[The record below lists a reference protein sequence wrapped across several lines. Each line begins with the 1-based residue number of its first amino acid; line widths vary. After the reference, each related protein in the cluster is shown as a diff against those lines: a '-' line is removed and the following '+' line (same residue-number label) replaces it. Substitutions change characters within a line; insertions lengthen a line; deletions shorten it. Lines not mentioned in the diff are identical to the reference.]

1 MVFPIT
7 MVLIMPVNINTKKLN
22 STTQLSNRSIKQWF
36 PEDKAFWLSQG
47 QYIAKRNLWISIPC
61 LLLSFC
67 VWMIFSAVAVNLP
80 KVGFSF
86 NTEQLFLLTAL
97 PSVSGAIGRIPYSFT
112 ISIFGGRRWTAF
124 STLILVV
131 PMVWLGIAIS
141 NPDTSY
147 STFVMIALL
156 CGLGGANFASS
167 MANISFFYPKEMQ
180 GSTLGLNGGLG
191 NLGVSVMQLVVPMAI
206 SIQWFNS
213 QSDGPQLQNAA
224 WIWVPFIF
232 LLSVISWYGM
242 NDIESAKA
250 SFKEQ
255 VKVLKQGHLWL
266 MSLLYLSAFG
276 SFIGFSAGFAM
287 LSQTQFPEV
296 DVLKFAFI
304 GPLIGALMRPVGGA
318 WSDKYGGIKV
328 TFLNFVLMAL
338 LTIIIFF
345 TVPSESASGSF
356 VLFLIIFMGLFACSG
371 IGSGSTFQMIAV
383 LFRRIVTQQ
392 AREAGLNEDVIT
404 RKSGIDTA
412 AALGFI
418 SAIGAFGGFFI
429 PQAFGLSLSLTGTA
443 SSALMLFL
451 FFYIVCS
458 ITTWLVYGRNIENGY
473 ATKI

>member
-1 MVFPIT
+1 M
-7 MVLIMPVNINTKKLN
+7 N

>member
-1 MVFPIT
+1 MSI
-7 MVLIMPVNINTKKLN
+7 NIDTKDME
-22 STTQLSNRSIKQWF
+22 SSGRVSAHSIKQWF
-36 PEDKAFWLSQG
+36 PEDRQFWLSQG

-86 NTEQLFLLTAL
+86 STEQLFLLTAL

-124 STLILVV
+124 STLMLVV

-141 NPDTSY
+141 NPHTSY
-147 STFVMIALL
+147 ATFVMIALL

-180 GSTLGLNGGLG
+180 GSALGLNGGLG
-191 NLGVSVMQLVVPMAI
+191 NLGVSVMQLVVPIAI
-206 SIQWFNS
+206 SVQWFTS
-213 QSDGPQLQNAA
+213 QSEGPHLQNAA
-224 WIWVPFIF
+224 WIWVPLI
-232 LLSVISWYGM
+232 LLFSLISWFGM
-242 NDIESAKA
+242 NDIENAKA

-296 DVLKFAFI
+296 EVLKFAFI

-318 WSDKYGGIKV
+318 WSD
-328 TFLNFVLMAL
+328 N
-338 LTIIIFF
+338 
-345 TVPSESASGSF
+345 
-356 VLFLIIFMGLFACSG
+356 
-371 IGSGSTFQMIAV
+371 
-383 LFRRIVTQQ
+383 
-392 AREAGLNEDVIT
+392 
-404 RKSGIDTA
+404 
-412 AALGFI
+412 
-418 SAIGAFGGFFI
+418 
-429 PQAFGLSLSLTGTA
+429 
-443 SSALMLFL
+443 
-451 FFYIVCS
+451 
-458 ITTWLVYGRNIENGY
+458 LV
-473 ATKI
+473 A

>member
-1 MVFPIT
+1 MESSGRV
-7 MVLIMPVNINTKKLN
+7 
-22 STTQLSNRSIKQWF
+22 SAHSIKQWF
-36 PEDKAFWLSQG
+36 PEDRQFWLSQG

-86 NTEQLFLLTAL
+86 TTEQLFLLTAL

-124 STLILVV
+124 STLVLVV

-141 NPDTSY
+141 NPHTSY

-180 GSTLGLNGGLG
+180 GSALGLNGGLG
-191 NLGVSVMQLVVPMAI
+191 NLGVSVMQLVVPIAI
-206 SIQWFNS
+206 SVQWFNS
-213 QSDGPQLQNAA
+213 QSEGLQLQNAA
-224 WIWVPFIF
+224 WVWVPFIV
-232 LLSVISWYGM
+232 LLSVISWFGM

-255 VKVLKQGHLWL
+255 VKVLRQGHLWL

-287 LSQTQFPEV
+287 LSQTQFPDV

-318 WSDKYGGIKV
+318 WSDKFGGIKV

-338 LTIIIFF
+338 LTILIFF
-345 TVPSESASGSF
+345 TTPSESTSGSF
-356 VLFLIIFMGLFACSG
+356 VLFLIIFMGLFACAG

-392 AREAGLNEDVIT
+392 AKMAGLDEEVIA
-404 RKSGIDTA
+404 RKSGTDTA

-429 PQAFGLSLSLTGTA
+429 PQAFGLSLSITGSA
-443 SSALMLFL
+443 SSALILFL
-451 FFYIVCS
+451 FFYVVCS
-458 ITTWLVYGRNIENGY
+458 IITWFVYGRNIENGY
-473 ATKI
+473 ATKK

>member
-1 MVFPIT
+1 MSI
-7 MVLIMPVNINTKKLN
+7 NIDTKGME
-22 STTQLSNRSIKQWF
+22 SSGRVSAHSIKQWF
-36 PEDKAFWLSQG
+36 PEDRQFWLSQG

-86 NTEQLFLLTAL
+86 TTEQLFLLTAL

-124 STLILVV
+124 STLVLVV

-141 NPDTSY
+141 NPHTSY

-180 GSTLGLNGGLG
+180 GSALGLNGGLG
-191 NLGVSVMQLVVPMAI
+191 NLGVSVMQLVVPIAI
-206 SIQWFNS
+206 SVQWFNS
-213 QSDGPQLQNAA
+213 QSEGLQLQNAA
-224 WIWVPFIF
+224 WVWVPFIV
-232 LLSVISWYGM
+232 LLSVISWFGM

-255 VKVLKQGHLWL
+255 VKVLRQGHLWL

-287 LSQTQFPEV
+287 LSQTQFPDV

-318 WSDKYGGIKV
+318 WSDKFGGIKV

-338 LTIIIFF
+338 LTILIFF
-345 TVPSESASGSF
+345 TTPSESTSGSF
-356 VLFLIIFMGLFACSG
+356 VLFLIIFMGLFACAG

-392 AREAGLNEDVIT
+392 AKMAGLDEEVIA
-404 RKSGIDTA
+404 RKSGTDTA

-429 PQAFGLSLSLTGTA
+429 PQAFGLSLSITGSA
-443 SSALMLFL
+443 SSALILFL
-451 FFYIVCS
+451 FFYVVCS
-458 ITTWLVYGRNIENGY
+458 IITWFVYGRNIENGY
-473 ATKI
+473 ATKK

>member
-1 MVFPIT
+1 
-7 MVLIMPVNINTKKLN
+7 MVLIMPVDINTKKLN

-383 LFRRIVTQQ
+383 LFRHIVTQQ

-458 ITTWLVYGRNIENGY
+458 IITWLVYGRNIENGY

>member
-1 MVFPIT
+1 MSI
-7 MVLIMPVNINTKKLN
+7 NIDTKGME
-22 STTQLSNRSIKQWF
+22 SSGRVSAHSIKQWF
-36 PEDKAFWLSQG
+36 PEDRQFWLSQG

-86 NTEQLFLLTAL
+86 TTEQLFLLTAL

-124 STLILVV
+124 STLVLVV

-141 NPDTSY
+141 NPHTSY

-180 GSTLGLNGGLG
+180 GSALGLNGGLG
-191 NLGVSVMQLVVPMAI
+191 NLGVSVMQLVVPIAI
-206 SIQWFNS
+206 SVQWFNS
-213 QSDGPQLQNAA
+213 QSEGLQLQNAA
-224 WIWVPFIF
+224 WVWVPFIV
-232 LLSVISWYGM
+232 LLSVISWFGM

-255 VKVLKQGHLWL
+255 VKVLRQGHLWL

-287 LSQTQFPEV
+287 LSQTQFPDV

-318 WSDKYGGIKV
+318 WSDKFGGIKV

-338 LTIIIFF
+338 LTILIFF
-345 TVPSESASGSF
+345 TTPSESTSGSF
-356 VLFLIIFMGLFACSG
+356 VLFLIIFMGLFACAG

-392 AREAGLNEDVIT
+392 AKMAGLDEEVIA
-404 RKSGIDTA
+404 RKSGTDTA

-429 PQAFGLSLSLTGTA
+429 PQAFGLSLSLTGSA
-443 SSALMLFL
+443 SSALILFL
-451 FFYIVCS
+451 FFYVVCS
-458 ITTWLVYGRNIENGY
+458 IITWFVYGRNIENGY
-473 ATKI
+473 ATKK

>member
-1 MVFPIT
+1 

>member
-1 MVFPIT
+1 

-458 ITTWLVYGRNIENGY
+458 IITWLVYGRNIENGY

>member
-451 FFYIVCS
+451 FFYIICS

>member
-1 MVFPIT
+1 

-451 FFYIVCS
+451 FFYIICS

>member
-1 MVFPIT
+1 MSI
-7 MVLIMPVNINTKKLN
+7 NIDTKDME
-22 STTQLSNRSIKQWF
+22 SSSRVSARSIKQWF
-36 PEDKAFWLSQG
+36 PEDRQFWLSQG

-86 NTEQLFLLTAL
+86 STEQLFLLTAL

-124 STLILVV
+124 STLMLVV
-131 PMVWLGIAIS
+131 PMIWLGIAIS
-141 NPDTSY
+141 NPYTSY

-180 GSTLGLNGGLG
+180 GSALGLNGGLG
-191 NLGVSVMQLVVPMAI
+191 NLGVSVMQLMVPIAI
-206 SIQWFNS
+206 SVQWFTA
-213 QSDGPQLQNAA
+213 QSEGPHLQNAA
-224 WIWVPFIF
+224 WIWVPLI
-232 LLSVISWYGM
+232 LLFSLISWFGM
-242 NDIESAKA
+242 NDIENAKA

-255 VKVLKQGHLWL
+255 IKVLKQGHLWL

-296 DVLKFAFI
+296 EVLKFAFI

-318 WSDKYGGIKV
+318 WSDRFGGIKV

-338 LTIIIFF
+338 LTVLIFF
-345 TVPSESASGSF
+345 TIPSESTSGSF

-383 LFRRIVTQQ
+383 LFRRIVMQQ
-392 AREAGLNEDVIT
+392 ARMAGLDEETIM
-404 RKSGIDTA
+404 RKSGTDTA

-429 PQAFGLSLSLTGTA
+429 PQAFGLSLSLTGSA
-443 SSALMLFL
+443 SSALILFL
-451 FFYIVCS
+451 LFYVVCS
-458 ITTWLVYGRNIENGY
+458 IITWFVYGRNIENGY
-473 ATKI
+473 ATKK

>member
-1 MVFPIT
+1 MESSGRV
-7 MVLIMPVNINTKKLN
+7 
-22 STTQLSNRSIKQWF
+22 SAHSIKQWF
-36 PEDKAFWLSQG
+36 PEDRQFWLSQG

-86 NTEQLFLLTAL
+86 TTEQLFLLTAL

-124 STLILVV
+124 STLVLVV

-141 NPDTSY
+141 NPHTSY

-180 GSTLGLNGGLG
+180 GSALGLNGGLG
-191 NLGVSVMQLVVPMAI
+191 NLGVSVMQLVVPIAI
-206 SIQWFNS
+206 SVQWFNS
-213 QSDGPQLQNAA
+213 QSEGLQLQNAA
-224 WIWVPFIF
+224 WVWVPFIV
-232 LLSVISWYGM
+232 LLSVISWFGM

-255 VKVLKQGHLWL
+255 VKVLRQGHLWL

-287 LSQTQFPEV
+287 LSQTQFPDV

-318 WSDKYGGIKV
+318 WSDKFGGIKV

-338 LTIIIFF
+338 LTILIFF
-345 TVPSESASGSF
+345 TTPSESTSGSF
-356 VLFLIIFMGLFACSG
+356 VLFLIIFMGLFACAG

-392 AREAGLNEDVIT
+392 AKMAGLDEEVIA
-404 RKSGIDTA
+404 RKSGTDTA

-429 PQAFGLSLSLTGTA
+429 PQAFGLSLSLTGSA
-443 SSALMLFL
+443 SSALILFL
-451 FFYIVCS
+451 FFYVVCS
-458 ITTWLVYGRNIENGY
+458 IITWFVYGRNIENGY
-473 ATKI
+473 ATKK

>member
-1 MVFPIT
+1 M
-7 MVLIMPVNINTKKLN
+7 N

-458 ITTWLVYGRNIENGY
+458 IITWLVYGRNIENGY

>member
-1 MVFPIT
+1 MESSGRV
-7 MVLIMPVNINTKKLN
+7 
-22 STTQLSNRSIKQWF
+22 SAHSIKQWF
-36 PEDKAFWLSQG
+36 PEDRQFWLSQG

-86 NTEQLFLLTAL
+86 STEQLFLLTAL

-124 STLILVV
+124 STLMLVV

-141 NPDTSY
+141 NPHTPY

-180 GSTLGLNGGLG
+180 GSALGLNGGLG
-191 NLGVSVMQLVVPMAI
+191 NLGVSVMQLVVPIAI
-206 SIQWFNS
+206 SVQWFTS
-213 QSDGPQLQNAA
+213 QSEGPHLQNAA
-224 WIWVPFIF
+224 WIWVPLI
-232 LLSVISWYGM
+232 LLFSLISWFGM
-242 NDIESAKA
+242 NDIENAKA

-318 WSDKYGGIKV
+318 WSDKFGGIKV
-328 TFLNFVLMAL
+328 T
-338 LTIIIFF
+338 
-345 TVPSESASGSF
+345 
-356 VLFLIIFMGLFACSG
+356 
-371 IGSGSTFQMIAV
+371 
-383 LFRRIVTQQ
+383 
-392 AREAGLNEDVIT
+392 
-404 RKSGIDTA
+404 
-412 AALGFI
+412 
-418 SAIGAFGGFFI
+418 
-429 PQAFGLSLSLTGTA
+429 
-443 SSALMLFL
+443 
-451 FFYIVCS
+451 
-458 ITTWLVYGRNIENGY
+458 
-473 ATKI
+473 

>member
-1 MVFPIT
+1 
-7 MVLIMPVNINTKKLN
+7 MVLIMSTNINAKDMD
-22 STTQLSNRSIKQWF
+22 SSTQLSHRSIKQWF
-36 PEDKAFWLSQG
+36 PEDKLFWLSQG

-86 NTEQLFLLTAL
+86 TTEQLFLLTAL

-124 STLILVV
+124 STLMLVV

-141 NPDTSY
+141 NPHTSY

-180 GSTLGLNGGLG
+180 GSALGLNGGLG
-191 NLGVSVMQLVVPMAI
+191 NLGVSVMQLVVPIAI
-206 SIQWFNS
+206 SVQWFNS
-213 QSDGPQLQNAA
+213 QSEGLQLQNAA
-224 WIWVPFIF
+224 WVWVPFIV
-232 LLSVISWYGM
+232 LLSVISWFGM

-255 VKVLKQGHLWL
+255 VKVLRQGHLWL

-287 LSQTQFPEV
+287 LSQTQFPDV

-318 WSDKYGGIKV
+318 WSDKFGGIKV

-338 LTIIIFF
+338 LTILIFF
-345 TVPSESASGSF
+345 TTPSESTSGSF
-356 VLFLIIFMGLFACSG
+356 VLFLIIFMGLFACAG

-392 AREAGLNEDVIT
+392 AKMAGLDEEVIT
-404 RKSGIDTA
+404 RKSGTDTA

-429 PQAFGLSLSLTGTA
+429 PQAFGLSLSLTGSA
-443 SSALMLFL
+443 SSALILFL
-451 FFYIVCS
+451 FFYVVCS
-458 ITTWLVYGRNIENGY
+458 IITWFVYGRNIESGY
-473 ATKI
+473 ATRK

>member
-1 MVFPIT
+1 MSI
-7 MVLIMPVNINTKKLN
+7 NIDTKDME
-22 STTQLSNRSIKQWF
+22 SSGRVSAHSIKQWF
-36 PEDKAFWLSQG
+36 PEDRQFWLSQG

-67 VWMIFSAVAVNLP
+67 VWMIFSAVAANLP

-86 NTEQLFLLTAL
+86 STEQLFLLTAL

-124 STLILVV
+124 STLMLVV

-141 NPDTSY
+141 NPHTPY

-180 GSTLGLNGGLG
+180 GSALGLNGGLG
-191 NLGVSVMQLVVPMAI
+191 NLGVSVMQLMVPIAI
-206 SIQWFNS
+206 SVQWFTS
-213 QSDGPQLQNAA
+213 QSEGPHLQNAA
-224 WIWVPFIF
+224 WIWVPLI
-232 LLSVISWYGM
+232 LLFSLISWFGM
-242 NDIESAKA
+242 NDIENAKA

-318 WSDKYGGIKV
+318 WSDKFGGIKV

-338 LTIIIFF
+338 LTVLIFF
-345 TVPSESASGSF
+345 TIPSESTSGSF

-383 LFRRIVTQQ
+383 LFRRIVSQQ
-392 AREAGLNEDVIT
+392 ARMAGLDQETIT
-404 RKSGIDTA
+404 RKSGTDTA

-429 PQAFGLSLSLTGTA
+429 PQAFGLSLSLTGSA
-443 SSALMLFL
+443 SSALILFL
-451 FFYIVCS
+451 FFYVVCS
-458 ITTWLVYGRNIENGY
+458 IITWFVYGRNIENGY
-473 ATKI
+473 ATKK

>member
-1 MVFPIT
+1 MSI
-7 MVLIMPVNINTKKLN
+7 NIDTKDME
-22 STTQLSNRSIKQWF
+22 SSGRVSAHSIKQWF
-36 PEDKAFWLSQG
+36 PEDRQFWLSQG

-86 NTEQLFLLTAL
+86 STEQLFLLTAL

-124 STLILVV
+124 STLMLVV

-141 NPDTSY
+141 NPHTPY

-180 GSTLGLNGGLG
+180 GSALGLNGGLG
-191 NLGVSVMQLVVPMAI
+191 NLGVSVMQLVVPIAI
-206 SIQWFNS
+206 SVQWFTS
-213 QSDGPQLQNAA
+213 QSEGPHLQNAA
-224 WIWVPFIF
+224 WIWVPLI
-232 LLSVISWYGM
+232 LLFSLISWFGM
-242 NDIESAKA
+242 NDIENAKA

-276 SFIGFSAGFAM
+276 SFIGFSAGFEM

-296 DVLKFAFI
+296 EVLKFAFI

-318 WSDKYGGIKV
+318 WSDKFGGIKV

-338 LTIIIFF
+338 LTVLIFF
-345 TVPSESASGSF
+345 TIPSESTSGSF

-383 LFRRIVTQQ
+383 LFRRIVSQQ
-392 AREAGLNEDVIT
+392 ARMAELDEETIT
-404 RKSGIDTA
+404 RKSGTDTA

-429 PQAFGLSLSLTGTA
+429 PQAFGLSLSLTGSA
-443 SSALMLFL
+443 SSALILFL
-451 FFYIVCS
+451 FFYVVCS
-458 ITTWLVYGRNIENGY
+458 IITWFVYGRNIENGY
-473 ATKI
+473 ATKK

>member
-1 MVFPIT
+1 
-7 MVLIMPVNINTKKLN
+7 MVLIMSINIDTKDMASSDRI
-22 STTQLSNRSIKQWF
+22 STHSIKQWF

-47 QYIAKRNLWISIPC
+47 QHIAKRNLWISIPC

-86 NTEQLFLLTAL
+86 TTEQLFLLTAL
-97 PSVSGAIGRIPYSFT
+97 PSVSGALGRIPYSFT

-124 STLILVV
+124 STLMLVV
-131 PMVWLGIAIS
+131 PVVWLGIAIS
-141 NPDTSY
+141 NPHTSY

-167 MANISFFYPKEMQ
+167 MANISFFYPKAMQ
-180 GSTLGLNGGLG
+180 GSALGLNGGLG
-191 NLGVSVMQLVVPMAI
+191 NLGVSIMQLVVPIAI
-206 SIQWFNS
+206 SIQWFSS
-213 QSDGPQLQNAA
+213 QPQGLQLQNAA
-224 WIWVPFIF
+224 WIWVPPIL
-232 LLSVISWYGM
+232 LLSVISWFGM
-242 NDIESAKA
+242 NDIENAKA

-296 DVLKFAFI
+296 DVLKFAFV

-318 WSDKYGGIKV
+318 WSDKFGGIKV

-338 LTIIIFF
+338 LTTLIFF
-345 TVPSESASGSF
+345 VMSSENSSGKF
-356 VLFLIIFMGLFACSG
+356 VLFLVIFMGLFACAG

-383 LFRRIVTQQ
+383 LFRRIVTLQGR
-392 AREAGLNEDVIT
+392 AAGLGEDVIA
-404 RKSGIDTA
+404 RKSGTDTA

-429 PQAFGLSLSLTGTA
+429 PQAFGLSLSITGTA
-443 SSALMLFL
+443 SSALIIFL
-451 FFYIVCS
+451 FFYVVCS
-458 ITTWLVYGRNIENGY
+458 IITWFVYGRNIENGY
-473 ATKI
+473 ATKK

>member
-1 MVFPIT
+1 
-7 MVLIMPVNINTKKLN
+7 MPVNINTKKLN

-458 ITTWLVYGRNIENGY
+458 IITWLVYGRNIENGY

>member
-1 MVFPIT
+1 MASSDRI
-7 MVLIMPVNINTKKLN
+7 
-22 STTQLSNRSIKQWF
+22 SAHSIKQWF

-47 QYIAKRNLWISIPC
+47 QHIAKRNLWISIPC

-86 NTEQLFLLTAL
+86 TTEQLFLLTAL
-97 PSVSGAIGRIPYSFT
+97 PSVSGALGRIPYSFT

-124 STLILVV
+124 STLMLVV
-131 PMVWLGIAIS
+131 PVVWLGIAIS
-141 NPDTSY
+141 NPHTSY

-167 MANISFFYPKEMQ
+167 MANISFFYPKAMQ
-180 GSTLGLNGGLG
+180 GSALGLNGGLG
-191 NLGVSVMQLVVPMAI
+191 NLGVSIMQLVVPIAI
-206 SIQWFNS
+206 SIQWFSS
-213 QSDGPQLQNAA
+213 QPQGLQLQNAA
-224 WIWVPFIF
+224 WIWVPPIL
-232 LLSVISWYGM
+232 LLSVISWFGM

-296 DVLKFAFI
+296 DVLKFAFV
-304 GPLIGALMRPVGGA
+304 GPLIGALMRPVGGVC
-318 WSDKYGGIKV
+318 SDKFGGIKV
-328 TFLNFVLMAL
+328 TFWNFVLMAL
-338 LTIIIFF
+338 LTTLIFF
-345 TVPSESASGSF
+345 VMPSENSSGNF
-356 VLFLIIFMGLFACSG
+356 VLFLIIFMGLFACAG

-383 LFRRIVTQQ
+383 LFRRIVMLQGR
-392 AREAGLNEDVIT
+392 AAGLDEYVIA
-404 RKSGIDTA
+404 RKSGTDTA

-429 PQAFGLSLSLTGTA
+429 PQGFGLSLSITGTA
-443 SSALMLFL
+443 SSALIIFL
-451 FFYIVCS
+451 FFYVVCS
-458 ITTWLVYGRNIENGY
+458 IITWFVYGRNIENGY
-473 ATKI
+473 ATKK

>member
-1 MVFPIT
+1 MSI
-7 MVLIMPVNINTKKLN
+7 NIDTKDMASSDRI
-22 STTQLSNRSIKQWF
+22 STRSIKQWF
-36 PEDKAFWLSQG
+36 PEDNEFWLSQG

-86 NTEQLFLLTAL
+86 TTEQLFLLTAL
-97 PSVSGAIGRIPYSFT
+97 PSVSGALGRIPYSFT
-112 ISIFGGRRWTAF
+112 ISMFGGRRWTAF
-124 STLILVV
+124 STLMLVI
-131 PMVWLGIAIS
+131 PMVWLGVAIS
-141 NPDTSY
+141 NPHTSY

-167 MANISFFYPKEMQ
+167 MANISFFYPKAKQ
-180 GSTLGLNGGLG
+180 GSALGLNGGLG
-191 NLGVSVMQLVVPMAI
+191 NLGVSVMQLVVPIAI
-206 SIQWFNS
+206 SIQWFS
-213 QSDGPQLQNAA
+213 AQPQGLQLQNAA
-224 WIWVPFIF
+224 WIWVPPIL
-232 LLSVISWYGM
+232 LLSVISWFGM

-296 DVLKFAFI
+296 DVLKFAFV

-318 WSDKYGGIKV
+318 WSDKFGGIKV
-328 TFLNFVLMAL
+328 TFFNFVLMAL
-338 LTIIIFF
+338 LTILIFF
-345 TVPSESASGSF
+345 VMPSENSSGNF
-356 VLFLIIFMGLFACSG
+356 ALFLIIFMGLFACAG

-383 LFRRIVTQQ
+383 LFRRIVTLQGR
-392 AREAGLNEDVIT
+392 AAGLDEEVIA
-404 RKSGIDTA
+404 RKSGTDTA

-429 PQAFGLSLSLTGTA
+429 PQGFGLSLSITGTA
-443 SSALMLFL
+443 SSALIIFL
-451 FFYIVCS
+451 FFYVVCS
-458 ITTWLVYGRNIENGY
+458 IITWFVYGRNIENGY
-473 ATKI
+473 ATKK

>member
-1 MVFPIT
+1 
-7 MVLIMPVNINTKKLN
+7 MPVNINTKKLN

>member
-1 MVFPIT
+1 
-7 MVLIMPVNINTKKLN
+7 MVLIMSINIDTKDMASSDRI
-22 STTQLSNRSIKQWF
+22 STRSIKQWF
-36 PEDKAFWLSQG
+36 PEDNEFWLSQG

-86 NTEQLFLLTAL
+86 TTEQLFLLTAL
-97 PSVSGAIGRIPYSFT
+97 PSVSGALGRIPYSFT
-112 ISIFGGRRWTAF
+112 ISMFGGRRWTAF
-124 STLILVV
+124 STLMLVI
-131 PMVWLGIAIS
+131 PMVWLGVAIS
-141 NPDTSY
+141 NPHTSY

-167 MANISFFYPKEMQ
+167 MANISFFYPKAKQ
-180 GSTLGLNGGLG
+180 GSALGLNGGLG
-191 NLGVSVMQLVVPMAI
+191 NLGVSVMQLVVPIAI
-206 SIQWFNS
+206 SIQWFS
-213 QSDGPQLQNAA
+213 AQPQGLQLQNAA
-224 WIWVPFIF
+224 WIWVPPIL
-232 LLSVISWYGM
+232 LLSVISWFGM

-296 DVLKFAFI
+296 DVLKFAFV

-318 WSDKYGGIKV
+318 WSDKFGGIKV
-328 TFLNFVLMAL
+328 TFFNFVLMAL
-338 LTIIIFF
+338 LTILIFF
-345 TVPSESASGSF
+345 VMPSENSSGNF
-356 VLFLIIFMGLFACSG
+356 ALFLIIFMGLFACAG

-383 LFRRIVTQQ
+383 LFRRIVTLQGR
-392 AREAGLNEDVIT
+392 AAGLDEEVIA
-404 RKSGIDTA
+404 RKSGTDTA

-429 PQAFGLSLSLTGTA
+429 PQGFGLSLSITGTA
-443 SSALMLFL
+443 SSALIIFL
-451 FFYIVCS
+451 FFYVVCS
-458 ITTWLVYGRNIENGY
+458 IITWFVYGRNIENGY
-473 ATKI
+473 ATKK